1 MNISGNGSWD
11 FTEKD
16 EDYMKT
22 DLNSLKKDFGRMAD
36 LNYLKKELNR
46 IAGEVRKFDV
56 QSHLTPQTK
65 ARLEGIE
72 TRFRDALDSL
82 KDLQKNLDSNLNRFV
97 SEVRKKAK
105 KMKTSKGAKKA
116 VRKKASKASAPKT
129 TRKTAKKA

>member
-1 MNISGNGSWD
+1 
-11 FTEKD
+11 
-16 EDYMKT
+16 MKT

-105 KMKTSKGAKKA
+105 KMKTSKGAKKT